1 MINYCKCGCGEKL
14 RKDNKTGYQKC
25 HKPCNICGKPVKRSD
40 TECCS
45 KSCSAK
51 LHWIKHPE
59 LKENRVWNK
68 LRNDVRS
75 KNKTWRE
82 NCSISAK
89 ETYKNGRVTWNKGKT
104 IETDIRLKQQGER
117 YKQALLNGDRKHPWI
132 GRKHKPEWYQN
143 LIKKCKDKY
152 GVENP
157 GSLAFRDGRLSSK
170 LELSVKEYFEN
181 LGYKS
186 SVTIGNYVVDYLN
199 ESKKEI
205 IEINGDYWHC
215 NPQKYAPDYYNKKL
229 GMTAFE
235 KWKYDEE
242 RKKYL
247 ENLGYSVTILWESDL
262 KSNKSTVHKLN

>member
-25 HKPCNICGKPVKRSD
+25 HKPCDVCGNLVKRSD

-68 LRNDVRS
+68 SRNDVRS
-75 KNKTWRE
+75 KNPNWKK
-82 NCSISAK
+82 NCSIAAKKSFQSGRKNWNAGKTK
-89 ETYKNGRVTWNKGKT
+89 ETDVRLEQYGKLYKKK
-104 IETDIRLKQQGER
+104 IDSGEI
-117 YKQALLNGDRKHPWI
+117 KPPFL
-132 GRKHKPEWYQN
+132 GRKHAPGWYEKM
-143 LIKKCKDKY
+143 IKVCEKKY
-152 GVENP
+152 GVKNP
-157 GSLAFRDGRLSSK
+157 GSLAFKNGNGCSK
-170 LELSVKEYFEN
+170 LELSVKEHFEK

-186 SVTIGNYVVDYLN
+186 SITIGNYVVDYLN

-215 NPQKYAPDYYNKKL
+215 NPLKYAPDYYNKKL
-229 GMTAFE
+229 GMTASD

-242 RKKYL
+242 RKQYL

-262 KSNKSTVHKLN
+262 KITKKERE